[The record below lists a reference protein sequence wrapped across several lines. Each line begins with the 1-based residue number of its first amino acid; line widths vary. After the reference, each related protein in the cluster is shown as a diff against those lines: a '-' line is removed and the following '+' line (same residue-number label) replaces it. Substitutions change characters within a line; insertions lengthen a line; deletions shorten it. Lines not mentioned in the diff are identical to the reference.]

1 MLKEGNFTKLRPCP
15 SVRRIFSVFQL
26 EFLVLVVFSSIMT
39 YGMVSFCVLGV
50 WIDVYILSQT
60 IRRVISSFYR
70 VFYALWF
77 SMCIFAAFHPFPL
90 TFSFFRHLLCPR
102 TNTSVEGKCVRR
114 RMWTVIPA
122 LTMEDDDSW

>member
-15 SVRRIFSVFQL
+15 SVRRIFSVFEL

-70 VFYALWF
+70 VFFMRYGLVCAYLPHF
-77 SMCIFAAFHPFPL
+77 TLSLFPL
-90 TFSFFRHLLCPR
+90 SFFRHLLCPR

-122 LTMEDDDSW
+122 LTIEDDS